1 MQPVEEFCVP
11 LVHPRD
17 CLLCLGVV
25 PTSEE
30 PVDEGVVT
38 VRGPVAGVSTDNASD
53 AVQGFGQVGITSW
66 HVLVLCVAPGTGWHA
81 HGVPQ
86 EELSRMGFPGGFLGQ
101 AQTRRELIFAVTVG
115 VTIVAAP
122 DTTRRVLVAV
132 ILTLALGLYA
142 LLVRGPERTAPVA
155 LVLCSAGGLAAMLLA
170 PSGVAEWPV
179 LLAAVHTR
187 TVFKDDAGLWVMGVL
202 AVVFGGLVGLIS
214 HSLVGVIAGIG
225 VPVLAQRRIEQLELE
240 AERDRAVRLLAEL
253 EAARDAQAQAA
264 ALQER
269 GRIAREMHDVLAHS
283 LAGLSLQLQAT
294 RAVAAR
300 EGVGPE
306 VMEPLDRAAEL
317 ARSGVEEAKAVVGA
331 LGSSVR
337 ASVGID
343 DVTELVERFPGDAQ
357 LTVAGAPQA
366 VSEAAGHAVYRA
378 VQESLTNAARYAPG
392 AAVRVTMSWEPAQL
406 RLIVSDTGSLD
417 APPPASQGNGL
428 GLRGMQERVASVGGT
443 LLTGPRGAGWQT
455 EIVVPVNQS

>member
-1 MQPVEEFCVP
+1 
-11 LVHPRD
+11 
-17 CLLCLGVV
+17 
-25 PTSEE
+25 
-30 PVDEGVVT
+30 
-38 VRGPVAGVSTDNASD
+38 
-53 AVQGFGQVGITSW
+53 
-66 HVLVLCVAPGTGWHA
+66 
-81 HGVPQ
+81 
-86 EELSRMGFPGGFLGQ
+86 MGFPGGFLGH
-101 AQTRRELIFAVTVG
+101 AQTRRELIFAITVG

-122 DTTRRVLVAV
+122 GATRKILVAA
-132 ILTLALGLYA
+132 ILAPALGLYA

-155 LVLCSAGGLAAMLLA
+155 LVLCSAGGIAAMLLA

-179 LLAAVHTR
+179 LMAAVHTR
-187 TVFKDDAGLWVMGVL
+187 TVFKEDAGLWVTGVL
-202 AVVFGGLVGLIS
+202 AVIFGGCVGLIS

-225 VPVLAQRRIEQLELE
+225 VPVLAQRRLEQLELE

-306 VMEPLDRAAEL
+306 VMQPLDRAAEL

-331 LGSSVR
+331 LSSQVR
-337 ASVGID
+337 PGLGIA
-343 DVTELVERFPGDAQ
+343 DVHGLVERFPGDAA
-357 LTVAGAPQA
+357 LTVDGAPGVLSA
-366 VSEAAGHAVYRA
+366 AAGHAIYRA

-392 AAVRVTMSWEPAQL
+392 ATVRVAMYWEPARL
-406 RLIVSDTGSLD
+406 RLAVSDSGPTD
-417 APPPASQGNGL
+417 HMPPAGQGSGQ

-443 LLTGPRGAGWQT
+443 LLTGPRGGGWQT
-455 EIVVPVNQS
+455 EIVVPVIDQ